1 MMERVTIFNIV
12 ADNLNDNKEHLK
24 YHSELRKMDLTFI
37 LLRFLLWPSLIK

>member
-24 YHSELRKMDLTFI
+24 NTTLNGERWI
-37 LLRFLLWPSLIK
+37 LHLFFSVSFYGLL

>member
-24 YHSELRKMDLTFI
+24 YHSEWRKMDLTFMI
-37 LLRFLLWPSLIK
+37 FPNSSYDGMI